1 MEQMRNGVEME
12 YLPCVVPPSEYSL
25 FYYNNFTDY
34 SQLFELDLDLKTLS
48 KEKMMDS
55 IAKYKTM
62 FKVKLNIHVTDS
74 DDQKEKLRQLL
85 GE

>member
-12 YLPCVVPPSEYSL
+12 YLPCGVPPSEYSL

-74 DDQKEKLRQLL
+74 DDQKEKLS
-85 GE
+85 

>member
-1 MEQMRNGVEME
+1 MINGVEME
-12 YLPCVVPPSEYSL
+12 YLPCVVPPVDYSL
-25 FYYNNFTDY
+25 FNYNNFSNY

-74 DDQKEKLRQLL
+74 NHQKEKLRQLL